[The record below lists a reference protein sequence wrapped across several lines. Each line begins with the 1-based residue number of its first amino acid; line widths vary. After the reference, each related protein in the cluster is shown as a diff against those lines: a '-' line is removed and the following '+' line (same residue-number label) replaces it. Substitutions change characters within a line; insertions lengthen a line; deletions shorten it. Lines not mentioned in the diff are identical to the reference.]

1 MKMKNHP
8 IQSRFFGRVSICNA
22 KTVGREK
29 AIAVYRTPVP
39 LNELEKWCQ
48 SQWYKLLEGTEWETI
63 PKDFLVVGNY
73 RTSVQEGWKWEA
85 IISGIDS
92 TLPTVWSPDGGR
104 ITKNYRRPIR
114 KRKEVMK

>member
-29 AIAVYRTPVP
+29 AIAVYREAVP
-39 LNELEKWCQ
+39 LEELNKWCQ

-63 PKDFLVVGNY
+63 PKEFLVVGNY
-73 RTSVQEGWKWEA
+73 RTSVEEGWEWDA
-85 IISGIDS
+85 IISGLDS
-92 TLPTVWSPDGGR
+92 TEPTVWSPDGGR
-104 ITKNYRRPIR
+104 ITKCYRRPIR
-114 KRKEVMK
+114 KREVVK